1 MTFGVIWSNLITKAR
16 SRSQRTRKIEWH
28 FFQWS
33 FAMRMMMK
41 AVVLLRRRRAP
52 RSARHEGCEKK
63 KAMSSS
69 TSSSGKVRKDGRKEG
84 AISVTRLGAFWK
96 FLATYFLTKVAQIIG
111 YYLGYCAHVE
121 SNTVWVKNAVAPFW
135 TLSGK
140 FGLLLFQH
148 LVTLGAIDSVRRLSR
163 NS

>member
-41 AVVLLRRRRAP
+41 AVVLLRRRRRSP

-111 YYLGYCAHVE
+111 YYLGYCGKQYCL
-121 SNTVWVKNAVAPFW
+121 SKKCCGSFLDIVWKIWATFIP
-135 TLSGK
+135 TSGHT
-140 FGLLLFQH
+140 GCN
-148 LVTLGAIDSVRRLSR
+148 RLSQTTFKE
-163 NS
+163 